1 MGFFVKLGKLYGT
14 EEDTVK
20 TDADS
25 TSYNRFVVGFR
36 LSRHFFQFK
45 TRVIFESH
53 CSRKVAH
60 LCVTQRSAVPLSRAN
75 RAQLM
80 TSQSP
85 PAGFE
90 FFKPYHPKA
99 ADRCEIGSI
108 QITF

>member
-1 MGFFVKLGKLYGT
+1 MVLRKAHC
-14 EEDTVK
+14 K

-53 CSRKVAH
+53 CSKKVAH

-108 QITF
+108 HITF